1 MDLQSVVVVVVD
13 KSQFLELVHEK
24 TDPTPSGTNHL
35 CKSFLID
42 IWEDGLS
49 LSTLS
54 IMG

>member
-24 TDPTPSGTNHL
+24 TDPAPSGTDHL

-42 IWEDGLS
+42 FWDNGLS
-49 LSTLS
+49 LATLS
-54 IMG
+54 IVG